1 MSLIL
6 RLIPLLLFMLIG
18 STMEAQLSI
27 EQLEQIETVDWTNH
41 EFDPRR
47 PQFMKIGNNAI
58 TRYNP
63 VSLVFSG
70 SLFMYQKFLSP
81 QLASHCPYQISCSAF
96 SKGSIE
102 EFGLIKGVALSAD
115 RLTRCTQFTLIDI
128 LPSQIN
134 ASDGYIIDPVSKYAL
149 PKSHQHNHE
158 H

>member
-1 MSLIL
+1 MSLFL
-6 RLIPLLLFMLIG
+6 RLNPLLLLMLIS
-18 STMEAQLSI
+18 STTIAQLSI
-27 EQLEQIETVDWTNH
+27 EQIEQIETVDRTNH

-47 PQFMKIGNNAI
+47 PQFMKIGNNAV

-70 SLFMYQKFLSP
+70 SLFIYQKFLSP

-96 SKGSIE
+96 CKGSIE

-134 ASDGYIIDPVSKYAL
+134 ASDGYIIDPVIKYAL
-149 PKSHQHNHE
+149 PKRHRHKHK